1 MLKGVDFDFYF
12 LVYQQSN
19 IIKENKVEITKE
31 DLLSFAHDQAVEEQE
46 AKERAE
52 KNECVCGTV
61 NCSTEYACV
70 TSGYQR

>member
-1 MLKGVDFDFYF
+1 M
-12 LVYQQSN
+12 
-19 IIKENKVEITKE
+19 EITKE

-61 NCSTEYACV
+61 NCTTEYACV
-70 TSGYQR
+70 TSGY